1 MLYNLGYSKEIFMPP
16 KTKFDREAI
25 VDAAFDLAKEEGFV
39 GITARSVAKRLRC
52 SVAPIYLNFE
62 TIDDLIKAVVER
74 VFALSDELL
83 KKQEGAD
90 LFENVGKAS
99 LVFAREYPVF
109 FRELVMQKN
118 PYVASYE
125 TVQDSMIEALS
136 EDENLRGLTYD
147 ERKRLLLKMRI
158 FQTGISVMAAN
169 GNLPSWL
176 DDQAAEELLLETG
189 EDLLRIQQIKHKETE
204 QLKK

>member
-1 MLYNLGYSKEIFMPP
+1 MEICMPP

-25 VDAAFDLAKEEGFV
+25 VEAAFAIAKEEGFA
-39 GITARSVAKRLRC
+39 GITARSVAKRLHS
-52 SVAPIYLNFE
+52 SVAPIYINFA

-83 KKQEGAD
+83 AKQKGSD
-90 LFENVGKAS
+90 LFENIGKAS
-99 LVFAREYPVF
+99 LAFAREYPVF

-118 PYVASYE
+118 PYMVSNEA
-125 TVQDSMIEALS
+125 VQDAIVEALA
-136 EDENLRGLTYD
+136 EDKTMCGLTYD

-169 GNLPSWL
+169 GQLPSWL
-176 DDQAAEELLLETG
+176 DEQAAEALLLEVG
-189 EDLLRIQQIKHKETE
+189 EDLLVIQQMKQKDKGE
-204 QLKK
+204 

>member
-1 MLYNLGYSKEIFMPP
+1 MPP

>member
-1 MLYNLGYSKEIFMPP
+1 MPP
-16 KTKFDREAI
+16 KTKFDKEAI
-25 VDAAFDLAKEEGFV
+25 VEAAFAIAKEEGFA
-39 GITARSVAKRLRC
+39 GITARSVAKRLRS
-52 SVAPIYLNFE
+52 SVAPIYLNFA

-83 KKQEGAD
+83 AKQKGPD
-90 LFENVGKAS
+90 LFENIGKAS

-125 TVQDSMIEALS
+125 TFQDSMIEALA
-136 EDENLRGLTYD
+136 EDETMRGLTYD

-158 FQTGISVMAAN
+158 FQTGLSVMVAN
-169 GNLPSWL
+169 DHLPSWL
-176 DDQAAEELLLETG
+176 DEQAAEALLLEMG
-189 EDLLRIQQIKHKETE
+189 EDLLRIQQIKQKETE
-204 QLKK
+204 Q

>member
-1 MLYNLGYSKEIFMPP
+1 MPP

-25 VDAAFDLAKEEGFV
+25 VEAAFAIAKEEGFA
-39 GITARSVAKRLRC
+39 GITARSVAKRLHS
-52 SVAPIYLNFE
+52 SVAPIYINFA

-83 KKQEGAD
+83 AKQKGSD
-90 LFENVGKAS
+90 LFENIGKAS
-99 LVFAREYPVF
+99 LAFAREYPVF

-118 PYVASYE
+118 PYMVSNEA
-125 TVQDSMIEALS
+125 VQDAIVEALA
-136 EDENLRGLTYD
+136 EDKTMCGLTYD

-169 GNLPSWL
+169 GQLPSWL
-176 DDQAAEELLLETG
+176 DEQAAEALLLEVG
-189 EDLLRIQQIKHKETE
+189 EDLLVIQQMKQKDKGE
-204 QLKK
+204 

>member
-1 MLYNLGYSKEIFMPP
+1 
-16 KTKFDREAI
+16 
-25 VDAAFDLAKEEGFV
+25 
-39 GITARSVAKRLRC
+39 
-52 SVAPIYLNFE
+52 
-62 TIDDLIKAVVER
+62 VVER

-83 KKQEGAD
+83 KKQDGSD

-125 TVQDSMIEALS
+125 TVQDSMIEALV
-136 EDENLRGLTYD
+136 EDENLRCLTYD

-176 DDQAAEELLLETG
+176 DDKAAEELLLETG
-189 EDLLRIQQIKHKETE
+189 EDLLRIQQIKHKEME